1 MRTWLK
7 FAILGAVCCALAVLS
22 VTSALQGRHI
32 RTLKETNKR
41 QGVVIDSLLTMD
53 RNKVEIQLFVT
64 DKSVNKIYGRYNKG
78 TIQMPS
84 VKTYVLECDSTQITK
99 K

>member
-1 MRTWLK
+1 MRTWVRW
-7 FAILGAVCCALAVLS
+7 IIRAVAAVLVVALA
-22 VTSALQGRHI
+22 TATALQGAHL
-32 RTLKETNKR
+32 RTLRNANREQSR
-41 QGVVIDSLLTMD
+41 VIDSLLTMD